1 MALAYDGRDVAL
13 WRRRL
18 RRKLKDLLRMPH
30 VERVELNPRTIW
42 RRETALGSIEKLA
55 FTAEP
60 GADVPAYF
68 CIPKGATP
76 PYRTF
81 ICLQGHSTG
90 MHNSIAVSAED
101 ETTPITVEGDR
112 DFALGCMRRGIAAL
126 CIEQRAFGQRAE
138 RLIEQPGPKHLSYYD
153 ASAHALMLGRTLVG
167 ERVFDVDRAL
177 DYLKQRGDVRMKDVG
192 VMGNSG
198 GGTTSMYA
206 LAVLPRVKAALLSC
220 TFARYAESIMG
231 VHHCICNYVPH
242 MLNWADMGDIVGLA
256 APKPVVIVNGRHDP
270 IFPLDSAKRAFA
282 QTQRIYAAAGAGDRC
297 RFVVGEGEHRFY
309 ADDAWPVMME
319 LLGWS

>member
-1 MALAYDGRDVAL
+1 
-13 WRRRL
+13 
-18 RRKLKDLLRMPH
+18 MPP

-68 CIPKGATP
+68 CIPKDAKP

-101 ETTPITVEGDR
+101 ETTPIAVEGDR

-138 RLIEQPGPKHLSYYD
+138 RLIEQPGPKHLSCYD
-153 ASAHALMLGRTLVG
+153 ASAHALMLGRTLIG

-220 TFARYAESIMG
+220 AFARYAESIMG
-231 VHHCICNYVPH
+231 VHHCICNYLPH
-242 MLNWADMGDIVGLA
+242 VLNWADMGDIVGLA